1 MNIYKN
7 LGFLFKFMKKSKLH
21 LVISI
26 VMMLISVIIVTPIPY
41 IVGYTIDNV
50 VLANK
55 SYTELYKISALI
67 MILYITKY
75 FITVLYQYCLS
86 RVQQNVI
93 NEIRLSMISNVI
105 DSPLSFINNKEKGYI
120 LSRISESQQIGS
132 IFNPNI
138 LSSFT
143 GIFDLIG
150 SLIVMINLNLKLTLL
165 CLCMIPIYFFIS
177 KKSSEQISESTMK
190 VHETSA
196 IFNGEIFE
204 ILNGIE
210 DLKLLNI
217 KNHYI
222 KQISENLEN
231 VVKSVLKQSLNF
243 IYFVQNII
251 LASDLVTVLVL
262 LLSGVLIL
270 ENEITIGLY
279 TSFSIY
285 TTKILSITQSLGS
298 LDIMIKPVCVTIE
311 RVKEFFSLDSE
322 NESNSKQLNSEI
334 QSISFRDMYFRYK
347 EDNEYVIESFNEDFI
362 AGDKILL
369 RGINGSGKTTL
380 IKLIAGLYTPTYGDI
395 LINGQSYLTL
405 TKDSIREKIGLVSQN
420 IFLFKGTIMENILY
434 GNKNATEEDIINLI
448 SEFKL
453 NNYVERFEN
462 GLHTEIIQN
471 GTTISGGQA
480 QIVAFLRAMIGKK
493 DVIILDEATSNLD
506 IETRELI
513 LETLSTIETYK
524 ILIIIS
530 HHEEKVNF
538 INKEIIL
545 NNFEKEIVS

>member
-1 MNIYKN
+1 
-7 LGFLFKFMKKSKLH
+7 
-21 LVISI
+21 
-26 VMMLISVIIVTPIPY
+26 
-41 IVGYTIDNV
+41 
-50 VLANK
+50 
-55 SYTELYKISALI
+55 
-67 MILYITKY
+67 
-75 FITVLYQYCLS
+75 
-86 RVQQNVI
+86 
-93 NEIRLSMISNVI
+93 
-105 DSPLSFINNKEKGYI
+105 
-120 LSRISESQQIGS
+120 
-132 IFNPNI
+132 
-138 LSSFT
+138 
-143 GIFDLIG
+143 
-150 SLIVMINLNLKLTLL
+150 
-165 CLCMIPIYFFIS
+165 
-177 KKSSEQISESTMK
+177 
-190 VHETSA
+190 
-196 IFNGEIFE
+196 
-204 ILNGIE
+204 
-210 DLKLLNI
+210 
-217 KNHYI
+217 
-222 KQISENLEN
+222 
-231 VVKSVLKQSLNF
+231 
-243 IYFVQNII
+243 
-251 LASDLVTVLVL
+251 
-262 LLSGVLIL
+262 
-270 ENEITIGLY
+270 
-279 TSFSIY
+279 
-285 TTKILSITQSLGS
+285 
-298 LDIMIKPVCVTIE
+298 
-311 RVKEFFSLDSE
+311 
-322 NESNSKQLNSEI
+322 
-334 QSISFRDMYFRYK
+334 MYFRYK

-434 GNKNATEEDIINLI
+434 GNKNATEDIINLI